1 MSEVSLNSDDVI
13 SMPSEKGF
21 TKGTTAKVSEIKL
34 ALKDRV
40 SSEQLKWFSDGGVEC
55 EVLIAQTGGGW
66 RKGKIQFCLK
76 FVPDKAEQ
84 LPEVQPS
91 SLAIIH
97 NGEQGLVTV
106 NKFLL

>member
-1 MSEVSLNSDDVI
+1 M
-13 SMPSEKGF
+13 
-21 TKGTTAKVSEIKL
+21 EIL
-34 ALKDRV
+34 DPTIR
-40 SSEQLKWFSDGGVEC
+40 ERVEC

-84 LPEVQPS
+84 QLEVQP

-97 NGEQGLVTV
+97 NGKQG
-106 NKFLL
+106 